1 MANVNNFKMKYFTKH
16 INRELSDKNIVKDW
30 CVYMT
35 KDSEFL
41 YLDIDYI
48 EDFHSSDVFW
58 LQNDLDNLKR
68 EFEHYYNSHVQS
80 LYEHIAKRDQ
90 WNKISGRKITD

>member
-16 INRELSDKNIVKDW
+16 INRELRDKNIVKDW

-58 LQNDLDNLKR
+58 LHNDLENLKR
-68 EFEHYYNSHVQS
+68 EFEHCFSEHTIRWFELMEEKERNN
-80 LYEHIAKRDQ
+80 YED
-90 WNKISGRKITD
+90 

>member
-1 MANVNNFKMKYFTKH
+1 MANVNDFKMKYFTKH
-16 INRELSDKNIVKDW
+16 INRELRDKSIVKDW

-48 EDFHSSDVFW
+48 EDFHSSNMFW
-58 LQNDLDNLKR
+58 LQNDLENLKR
-68 EFEHYYNSHVQS
+68 EFEHCFSKHTISWFELMEEKERKN
-80 LYEHIAKRDQ
+80 YEI
-90 WNKISGRKITD
+90 